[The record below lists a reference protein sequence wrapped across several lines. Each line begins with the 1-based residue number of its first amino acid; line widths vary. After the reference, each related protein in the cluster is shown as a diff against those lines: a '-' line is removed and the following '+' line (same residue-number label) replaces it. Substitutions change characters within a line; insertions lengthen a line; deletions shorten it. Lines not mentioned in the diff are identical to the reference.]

1 MVDTDTRISL
11 FFNVDHV
18 VDRIEVEKTSVDV
31 DAPGAPNE
39 VLRIGNLICQVNP
52 RATQGRFKL
61 NREES
66 GREVDNVLV
75 AVDHRGDIGD
85 SIAVNRETDLKI
97 DSVPIDGK
105 GNIIVPC
112 CHAQLV

>member
-1 MVDTDTRISL
+1 M
-11 FFNVDHV
+11 
-18 VDRIEVEKTSVDV
+18 
-31 DAPGAPNE
+31 
-39 VLRIGNLICQVNP
+39 
-52 RATQGRFKL
+52 
-61 NREES
+61 
-66 GREVDNVLV
+66 LV

-85 SIAVNRETDLKI
+85 SIAVDRETDLKI